1 MPFETLKNLLPKT
14 LKRAGIK
21 KQTETAI
28 ILDRAREYLAIALSE
43 EFLKD
48 INPVYVR
55 YRVLTIACLNSAAA
69 SSVSLMEEELLEYVN
84 KSFPRPMIDRILV
97 VT

>member
-1 MPFETLKNLLPKT
+1 MPFETLKYLLPKT

-28 ILDRAREYLAIALSE
+28 VLDRAREYLAKALSD
-43 EFLKD
+43 EFTRE
-48 INPVYVR
+48 ITPAYVK
-55 YRVLTIACLNSAAA
+55 YRTLTIACLSSAAA

-97 VT
+97 VS